1 VEREARREE
10 AVRESQLAPLSFE
23 EAAQI
28 LGVSVVRVN
37 ELVRFGVLGRKG
49 EGVLRADVSRHRRFL
64 EEDKAC
70 PLNEIWESLR
80 GEELYFG
87 GR

>member
-1 VEREARREE
+1 MERKARTEE
-10 AVRESQLAPLSFE
+10 AVRESQLASLSFE

-28 LGVSVVRVN
+28 LEVSVARVH

-64 EEDKAC
+64 DEDKAC
-70 PLNEIWESLR
+70 PLNEIWESSR